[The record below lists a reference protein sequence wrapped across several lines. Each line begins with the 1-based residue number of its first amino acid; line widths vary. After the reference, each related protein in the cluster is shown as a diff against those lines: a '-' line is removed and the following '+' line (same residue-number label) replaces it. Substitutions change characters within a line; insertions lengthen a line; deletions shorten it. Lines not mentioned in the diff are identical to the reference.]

1 MDELQGLSKD
11 ELIDMVQQ
19 LEAQLNSIVS
29 ALVTHGEL
37 SRAILHA
44 NHIVENL
51 HNDLT
56 NDAVSRNLIREL
68 CATIQHAAARIRRT
82 E

>member
-1 MDELQGLSKD
+1 MSELQGLSKD
-11 ELIDMVQQ
+11 ELIDTIQQ

-51 HNDLT
+51 HGEPTFDQ
-56 NDAVSRNLIREL
+56 VREL

>member
-1 MDELQGLSKD
+1 MEHLQGLSKD

-44 NHIVENL
+44 NYIVENL

>member
-1 MDELQGLSKD
+1 MEHLQELTKD
-11 ELIDMVQQ
+11 QLIDMVQQ

-37 SRAILHA
+37 SRAVLHA

-51 HNDLT
+51 RRESSYDQ
-56 NDAVSRNLIREL
+56 IREL
-68 CATIQHAAARIRRT
+68 CATIQHAAARIRRQ

>member
-1 MDELQGLSKD
+1 MEHLQGLTKD
-11 ELIDMVQQ
+11 QLIDMVQQ
-19 LEAQLNSIVS
+19 LEAQLNSLVS

-51 HNDLT
+51 RGEPTYDE
-56 NDAVSRNLIREL
+56 VREL
-68 CATIQHAAARIRRT
+68 CATIQHAAARIRRHA
-82 E
+82 

>member
-1 MDELQGLSKD
+1 MSELQELSKED
-11 ELIDMVQQ
+11 LISMVQQ
-19 LEAQLNSIVS
+19 LEYQLNSIVS

-37 SRAILHA
+37 TRAILHA

-51 HNDLT
+51 HGEPT
-56 NDAVSRNLIREL
+56 YEQVREL
-68 CATIQHAAARIRRT
+68 CLTIQHAASRIRSR

>member
-1 MDELQGLSKD
+1 MSELQNMSKD
-11 ELIDMVQQ
+11 ALIEMVQQ
-19 LEAQLNSIVS
+19 LEGQLNSIVQ

-51 HNDLT
+51 QGEPSVHE
-56 NDAVSRNLIREL
+56 VREL
-68 CATIQHAAARIRRT
+68 CATIQHAAMRIRSK

>member
-1 MDELQGLSKD
+1 MSELQELSKED
-11 ELIDMVQQ
+11 LISMVQQ
-19 LEAQLNSIVS
+19 LETQLNSIVQ

-37 SRAILHA
+37 TRAVLHA

-51 HNDLT
+51 HGEPT
-56 NDAVSRNLIREL
+56 YEQVREL
-68 CATIQHAAARIRRT
+68 CLTIQHAASRIRSR

>member
-1 MDELQGLSKD
+1 MEHLQGLSKD
-11 ELIDMVQQ
+11 QLIDMVQQ

-51 HNDLT
+51 RSESSYDQ
-56 NDAVSRNLIREL
+56 IREL
-68 CATIQHAAARIRRT
+68 CATIQHAAARIRRQ

>member
-1 MDELQGLSKD
+1 MEHLQELTKD
-11 ELIDMVQQ
+11 QLIDMVQQ

-37 SRAILHA
+37 SRAVLHA

-51 HNDLT
+51 RSESSYDQ
-56 NDAVSRNLIREL
+56 IREL
-68 CATIQHAAARIRRT
+68 CATIQHAAARIRRQ

>member
-1 MDELQGLSKD
+1 MEHLQELTKD
-11 ELIDMVQQ
+11 QLIDMVQQ
-19 LEAQLNSIVS
+19 LEAQLNSMVS

-56 NDAVSRNLIREL
+56 NDAISRNLIREL
-68 CATIQHAAARIRRT
+68 CATIQHAAARIRRQ

>member
-1 MDELQGLSKD
+1 MSELQGLSKD

-51 HNDLT
+51 RSESSYDQ
-56 NDAVSRNLIREL
+56 IKEL

>member
-1 MDELQGLSKD
+1 MSELQNLSKD
-11 ELIDMVQQ
+11 DLIAMVQQ
-19 LEAQLNSIVS
+19 LEAQLNSIVQ

-51 HNDLT
+51 QGEPSVHE
-56 NDAVSRNLIREL
+56 VREL
-68 CATIQHAAARIRRT
+68 CATIQHAAMRIRSR

>member
-1 MDELQGLSKD
+1 MSELQELSKED
-11 ELIDMVQQ
+11 LISMVQQ
-19 LEAQLNSIVS
+19 LETQLNSIVK

-37 SRAILHA
+37 TRAILHA

-51 HNDLT
+51 HGEPT
-56 NDAVSRNLIREL
+56 YEQVREL
-68 CATIQHAAARIRRT
+68 CLTIQHAAMRIRNK

>member
-1 MDELQGLSKD
+1 
-11 ELIDMVQQ
+11 MVQQ

-51 HNDLT
+51 RSESSYDQ
-56 NDAVSRNLIREL
+56 IREL
-68 CATIQHAAARIRRT
+68 CATIQHAAARIRRQ

>member
-1 MDELQGLSKD
+1 MSELQGLSKD

-51 HNDLT
+51 RGESGYDQ
-56 NDAVSRNLIREL
+56 IREL
-68 CATIQHAAARIRRT
+68 CATIQHAAARIRRQ

>member
-1 MDELQGLSKD
+1 MSELQGLTKD

-19 LEAQLNSIVS
+19 QEAQLNSIVA

-37 SRAILHA
+37 TRAILHA

-51 HNDLT
+51 HGEPT
-56 NDAVSRNLIREL
+56 MEQVREL
-68 CATIQHAAARIRRT
+68 CLTIQHAASRVRSR

>member
-1 MDELQGLSKD
+1 MEHLQELTKD
-11 ELIDMVQQ
+11 QLIDMVQQ

-51 HNDLT
+51 RSESSYDQ
-56 NDAVSRNLIREL
+56 IREL

>member
-1 MDELQGLSKD
+1 MEHLQGLTKD
-11 ELIDMVQQ
+11 QLIDMVQQ
-19 LEAQLNSIVS
+19 LEAQLNSLVS

-51 HNDLT
+51 RT
-56 NDAVSRNLIREL
+56 EPTKEQIEEL
-68 CATIQHAAARIRRT
+68 CAAIQHAAARIRRQKCPQ
-82 E
+82 

>member
-1 MDELQGLSKD
+1 MNELQGLSKD

-29 ALVTHGEL
+29 ALVTHCEL
-37 SRAILHA
+37 SRAVLHA
-44 NHIVENL
+44 NYIVENL
-51 HNDLT
+51 HGEPTYDQ
-56 NDAVSRNLIREL
+56 VREL
-68 CATIQHAAARIRRT
+68 CATIQQAAARIRRP

>member
-1 MDELQGLSKD
+1 MEHLQELTKD
-11 ELIDMVQQ
+11 QLIDMVQQ

-51 HNDLT
+51 RSESSYDQ
-56 NDAVSRNLIREL
+56 IREL
-68 CATIQHAAARIRRT
+68 CATIQHAAARIRRQ

>member
-1 MDELQGLSKD
+1 MSELQELSKED
-11 ELIDMVQQ
+11 LISMVQQ
-19 LEAQLNSIVS
+19 LETQLNSIVQ

-37 SRAILHA
+37 TRAVLHA

-51 HNDLT
+51 HGEPTFDQ
-56 NDAVSRNLIREL
+56 VREL
-68 CATIQHAAARIRRT
+68 CATIQHAAMRIRRT

>member
-1 MDELQGLSKD
+1 MEHLQELTKD
-11 ELIDMVQQ
+11 QLIDMVQQ

-56 NDAVSRNLIREL
+56 NDAISRNLIREL
-68 CATIQHAAARIRRT
+68 CATIQHAAARIRRQ